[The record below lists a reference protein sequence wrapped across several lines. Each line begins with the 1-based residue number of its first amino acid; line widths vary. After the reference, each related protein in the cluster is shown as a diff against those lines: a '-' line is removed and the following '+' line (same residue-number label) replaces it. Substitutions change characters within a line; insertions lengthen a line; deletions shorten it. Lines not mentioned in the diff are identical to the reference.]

1 MGLIKSLENV
11 DMFCQLF
18 SFFFFYIY
26 KRRALFKESCDTVI

>member
-18 SFFFFYIY
+18 SFFFSIY
-26 KRRALFKESCDTVI
+26 TKEELYSKNLVTL